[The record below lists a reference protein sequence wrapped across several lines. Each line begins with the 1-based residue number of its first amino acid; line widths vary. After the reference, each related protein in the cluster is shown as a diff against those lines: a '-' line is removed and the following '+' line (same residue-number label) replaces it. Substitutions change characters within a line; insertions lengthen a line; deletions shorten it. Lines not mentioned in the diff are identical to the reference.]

1 MKACPNCRREIEENS
16 SFCEYCGYQ
25 VKRSKK
31 PWWIAVVAGV
41 VAVVAIVLA
50 ISLSGSS
57 GSSGFQTSSGFP
69 YNTYFSGTIGAN
81 GSLVIDAQG
90 GGSYTI
96 EYAGKPVTR
105 TIKVKTYDKSTGR
118 LLIEGY
124 DSSGAYVGFFDGYVE
139 NEYLYTGT
147 FSNYRGGSVEF
158 RLTLV
163 NSY

>member
-1 MKACPNCRREIEENS
+1 MNKCPNCRREIES
-16 SFCEYCGYQ
+16 GSAYCEYCGYQ
-25 VKRSKK
+25 IKRSKK

-41 VAVVAIVLA
+41 VAIVAIVLA
-50 ISLSGSS
+50 ISLSGRS
-57 GSSGFQTSSGFP
+57 GKSESQTSSGFP

-90 GGSYTI
+90 GGNYTI
-96 EYAGKPVTR
+96 EYGGKPVTR
-105 TIKVKTYDKSTGR
+105 TVKVKTYDKNTGR

-139 NEYLYTGT
+139 SEYLYTGT
-147 FSNYRGGSVEF
+147 FSNYKNESVEF